1 MTRGKSHRYCMAGMN
16 ISSEFPLPELIPLD
30 FEGRPDVEI
39 RIASVPES
47 LPNGTQ
53 AMPEAQV
60 APGAVLLTIPGVGR
74 YHVLKGREI
83 RVEPF
88 GLAEEQDVRLFLL
101 GSAFGA
107 IHLQRGHFPLHASAV
122 VIGGTAVA
130 FAGDS
135 GAGKSTMAAWMN
147 AHGHPLLCDDVCV
160 IRVTKDQR
168 PMAFPAFPRMKLWK
182 DALGKM
188 DRETGN
194 LQRDYSRT
202 DKYHLP
208 VDGHFAGE
216 PVPLGRIIFLRYST
230 ETAGAGI
237 EDIPP
242 SQAVP
247 LLRNNTYRF
256 QFISGLDLT
265 ERHFENCVSIA
276 RSVPAHYLDRPREL
290 SLVADCQRLL
300 EEHLA

>member
-1 MTRGKSHRYCMAGMN
+1 MNRGKGHKYSMAGLK
-16 ISSEFPLPELIPLD
+16 IRSEFPLPELIALD
-30 FEGRPDVEI
+30 FEGRPDVDI
-39 RIASVPES
+39 RISAVPET
-47 LPNGTQ
+47 LPNGVQ

-60 APGAVLLTIPGVGR
+60 TPGAVLLTIPDVGR
-74 YHVLKGREI
+74 YHVLAGEEI
-83 RVEPF
+83 HVEPF
-88 GLAEEQDVRLFLL
+88 AQAEEKDIRLFLL

-122 VIGGTAVA
+122 VIDGKAVA

-160 IRVTKDQR
+160 IQVNEDQA

-188 DRETGN
+188 ERETGD

-208 VDGHFAGE
+208 VDKLFAGE
-216 PVPLGRIIFLRYST
+216 PLPLSKILFLRYST
-230 ETAGAGI
+230 ETAAARI

-242 SQAVP
+242 SHAVP

-265 ERHFENCVSIA
+265 EKHFRNCISIA
-276 RSVPAHYLDRPREL
+276 RNVPTHYLDRPREL
-290 SLVADCQRLL
+290 SLMADCQRLL
-300 EEHLA
+300 EEQLA

>member
-30 FEGRPDVEI
+30 FEGRPDVDI

-60 APGAVLLTIPGVGR
+60 APGAMLLTIPGVGR
-74 YHVLKGREI
+74 YHVLEGSEI

-88 GLAEEQDVRLFLL
+88 GQAEEQDVRLFLL

-160 IRVTKDQR
+160 IRAAKDQP

-188 DRETGN
+188 DRETGG
-194 LQRDYSRT
+194 LQKDYSRT

-216 PVPLGRIIFLRYST
+216 PVPLGKILFLRYST
-230 ETAGAGI
+230 ETAGARI

-242 SQAVP
+242 SHAVP

-265 ERHFENCVSIA
+265 ERHFENCISIA
-276 RSVPAHYLDRPREL
+276 RSVPAHYLDRPRQL
-290 SLVADCQRLL
+290 SMVADCQRLL